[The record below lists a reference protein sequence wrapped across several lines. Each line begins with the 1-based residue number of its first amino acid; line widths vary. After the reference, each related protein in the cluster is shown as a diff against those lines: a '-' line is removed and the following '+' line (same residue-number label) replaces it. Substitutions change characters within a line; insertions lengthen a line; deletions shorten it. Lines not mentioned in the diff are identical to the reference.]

1 MKIVVKDWVS
11 LSKYR
16 KFVDDF
22 EKNLYLKYFP
32 NENEREP
39 FNLILERIWNDEWPT
54 TKMVLHVEDDKV
66 IAGCIS
72 DYYTE
77 CKTIEPIY
85 LVVDEEH
92 RNKGIAKEMLED
104 VFRGNDI
111 VDMYVEVDNPE
122 RVEGT
127 DSAIDPKTRIE
138 IYRKLGFELLD
149 LDYVQPPLDKG
160 MDYERNLLLMYRTKK
175 PPLKRE
181 RLVKFITSFYKGLNS
196 LGTSEYFKL
205 IDSIK

>member
-1 MKIVVKDWVS
+1 MKVVVNDWIS

-22 EKNLYLKYFP
+22 EKNLYIKYFP

-39 FNLILERIWNDEWPT
+39 FDAILERIWNDGWPN
-54 TKMVLHVEDDKV
+54 TKIVLYVEDDHV

-72 DYYTE
+72 DYYPE
-77 CKTIEPIY
+77 CKSIEPIY

-92 RNKGIAKEMLED
+92 RNQGIAKEMLED
-104 VFRGNDI
+104 VFRGNNI
-111 VDMYVEVDNPE
+111 VDMYVEVENPDK
-122 RVEGT
+122 VNST

-138 IYRKLGFELLD
+138 IYKKLGFNVLD
-149 LDYVQPPLDKG
+149 IDYVQPPLGEG
-160 MDYERNLLLMYRTKK
+160 MDYERNLLLMYRTKTK
-175 PPLKRE
+175 PFNKKR
-181 RLVKFITSFYKGLNS
+181 LAKFLMYFYMGLNS
-196 LGTSEYFKL
+196 YGTPEYFKL